1 MATTSVQLNFKE
13 VFKRDIRRNMNKL
26 ANEELFQSLFGSPS
40 DVCNPVYNFIRCNI
54 ASGEVDLKYN
64 SFEPAH
70 LLWGLHHMK
79 SYGTHRNQAVFMNT
93 SFNIH
98 VKWTQFVVQQI
109 ALMHERVVRSC

>member
-1 MATTSVQLNFKE
+1 MATIQQLDFKE
-13 VFKRDIRRNMNKL
+13 FFKRDIRRNMNKP
-26 ANEELFQSLFGSPS
+26 AKEELFQSLFGSPS

-54 ASGEVDLKYN
+54 ASGEVDSMYN
-64 SFEPAH
+64 SFEPVH

-93 SFNIH
+93 SVNTH